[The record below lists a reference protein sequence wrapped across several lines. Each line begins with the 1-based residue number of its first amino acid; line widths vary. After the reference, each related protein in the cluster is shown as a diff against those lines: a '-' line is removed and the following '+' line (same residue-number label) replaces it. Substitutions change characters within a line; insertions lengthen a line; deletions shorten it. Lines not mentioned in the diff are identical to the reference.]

1 MKIPTDLDPKPP
13 LRRILAQNPPPP
25 VKEILDPP
33 LYCFSVVMWRKAL
46 SGNRTGM
53 DRTGPVAK

>member
-25 VKEILDPP
+25 FKELLDPP
-33 LYCFSVVMWRKAL
+33 LILQYVL
-46 SGNRTGM
+46 PT
-53 DRTGPVAK
+53 